1 MAQGPFGASAKGNSN
16 SQYSF
21 ARVPEVNV
29 PRSKFDRS
37 SRTTTTFDGS
47 LLIPI
52 WTDEALPGDTMSM
65 KVSAIAR
72 FMNPL
77 VAPIMDNVIMETFFF
92 AVPVRL
98 VWENFQEFMREEV
111 SGPGTLVERTV
122 PQMTAH
128 VPAELSLS
136 DYLGL
141 PIDHTDY
148 TVNAYQHSSLYHRA
162 YNLIYREWFRD
173 QNQIDPP
180 VVDLDDGPD
189 DIADYVLRR
198 RGKRHDYFTA
208 ALPAPQKG
216 PAVDLPLGTSAPV
229 VGTGDL
235 KAVFSPE
242 GIPANKYNLVLD
254 NGSGG
259 TSNVSADKIAG
270 SGNSGADLLW
280 EDTKLV
286 ADLSTA
292 TAATVNELRQA
303 FQVQRWYERSARSG
317 SRYTETVR
325 AFFGVVS
332 PDQRLQR
339 PEYLGGQRFP
349 IMINAVPSTI
359 GNASSTIG
367 YVGDLGAFGLGAST
381 GEGWV
386 KSFTEHCVLIGLVC
400 ARAGDLHYHQGIP
413 REFLRETWLDY
424 YWPQFAHIG
433 EQAVESRE
441 IWADGSGDPALGTG
455 DYAVFGYQERY
466 AEYRYKRS
474 QLTGLVRPG
483 ATGAL
488 DIWTLAQDFG
498 SRPALN
504 ETFIE
509 EDVPFD
515 RVVQVPAEPHFVGD
529 FAFSYHCTRPM
540 PLYSV
545 PGLVDHF

>member
-1 MAQGPFGASAKGNSN
+1 MAQGPFGASARGNKN

-21 ARVPEVNV
+21 ARVPSVNI

-37 SRTTTTFDGS
+37 SRTVTTFDGS

-52 WTDEALPGDTMSM
+52 WTDEALPGDTMAM
-65 KVSAIAR
+65 KMDAICR

-77 VAPIMDNVIMETFFF
+77 VAPIMDNVILESFFF
-92 AVPVRL
+92 AVPMRL
-98 VWENFQEFMREEV
+98 VWNNFQEFMREEV
-111 SGPGTLVERTV
+111 SGPGTLVERTI

-141 PIDHTDY
+141 PVPHTDY

-189 DIADYVLRR
+189 DVSDYVLRR

-216 PAVDLPLGTSAPV
+216 PAVDLPLGVEAPI

-235 KAVFSPE
+235 KPQFLLE
-242 GIPANKYNLVLD
+242 GTSAEVVMQAS
-254 NGSGG
+254 GSGG
-259 TSNVSADKIAG
+259 SGTMNWDRKTG
-270 SGNSGADLLW
+270 SGNSGGEEFLW
-280 EDTKLV
+280 EDTKLI
-286 ADLSTA
+286 ADLSSA
-292 TAATVNELRQA
+292 SAATVNELRQA

-339 PEYLGGQRFP
+339 PEYLGGGRFP
-349 IMINAVPSTI
+349 IMINAVPNTTAL
-359 GNASSTIG
+359 GFL
-367 YVGDLGAFGLGAST
+367 GDLGAFGLGAT
-381 GEGWV
+381 VGDGWV
-386 KSFTEHCVLIGLVC
+386 KSFTEHTLLLGLIC

-413 REFLRETWLDY
+413 REFLRETIFDY

-441 IWADGSGDPALGTG
+441 LWADGSGDPVLGTG
-455 DYAVFGYQERY
+455 DYSVFGYQERY

-488 DIWTLAQDFG
+488 DIWTLAQDFAT
-498 SRPALN
+498 RPVLN
-504 ETFIE
+504 EDFIQ
-509 EDVPFD
+509 EDVPFQ
-515 RVVQVPAEPHFVGD
+515 RVIQVPDEPAFVGD
-529 FAFSYHCTRPM
+529 FSFRYHCTRPM